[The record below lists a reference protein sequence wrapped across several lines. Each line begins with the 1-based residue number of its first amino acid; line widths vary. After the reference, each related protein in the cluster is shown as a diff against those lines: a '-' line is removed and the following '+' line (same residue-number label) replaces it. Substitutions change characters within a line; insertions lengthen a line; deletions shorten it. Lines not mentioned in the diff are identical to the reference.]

1 MAVMPLVAQ
10 EPWKWA
16 EQEANTNNALYE
28 LFLKQKQQSE
38 EFALSR
44 QQQDKIAGLQQSGAM
59 ELQTNQQNFSRDQQ
73 ERSFDFQRGLRGDNG
88 EDPLAAYRA
97 QFRQIEKEYGVP
109 EGILDGVAEI
119 ESGSGRNLRAKTSSA
134 KGVFQV
140 IDATAK
146 RLGLEDPM
154 DPVASAIATAKYMK
168 ANAQI
173 FRNQFG
179 RDPTARDLYLMHQQG
194 EGGGP
199 KLLRNP
205 NARAVDTVGLQAVLN
220 NGGNINMTAG
230 QFAELIQ
237 RKYDNADAM
246 WRGRRGAAQPA
257 QTADAGNAQ
266 PAPQS
271 GQQQSAAATPA
282 PAARPKL
289 QRVIGPDGKRTYK
302 EVTNG

>member
-44 QQQDKIAGLQQSGAM
+44 QQQDKMAGLQQSGAM
-59 ELQTNQQNFSRDQQ
+59 ERQTNQQNFARDQQ
-73 ERSFDFQRGLRGDNG
+73 DRAFDFQRSQRGDNG
-88 EDPLAAYRA
+88 EDPLAAYRT
-97 QFRQIEKEYGVP
+97 QFRQIEKEKGLP
-109 EGILDGVAEI
+109 EGTLDAFAEI
-119 ESGSGRNLRAKTSSA
+119 ESGSGRNLRAKSSSA
-134 KGVFQV
+134 KGPFQFV
-140 IDATAK
+140 DATAK
-146 RLGLEDPM
+146 RFNLTDPM
-154 DPVASAIATAKYMK
+154 DPIASAVATAEY
-168 ANAQI
+168 AAQNRAL
-173 FRNQFG
+173 FKQQFG
-179 RDPTARDLYLMHQQG
+179 REPTGRDLYLMHQQG

-289 QRVIGPDGKRTYK
+289 QRVIGPDGKLTYK